1 MSFFQKTTVE
11 MKENQRYN
19 KRTESVRKENKKA
32 GGF

>member
-11 MKENQRYN
+11 TKENQRYN
-19 KRTESVRKENKKA
+19 NRIESVRKENKKA

>member
-19 KRTESVRKENKKA
+19 KRIESVRKENKKT

>member
-19 KRTESVRKENKKA
+19 KRIESVRKENKKV